1 MDSAEIEA
9 LRKEVLRKMQG
20 AVEVL
25 QKELGG
31 LRTGRASVSLL
42 EPIVVQAYGAEMPLP
57 QMATLNA
64 PEPRMLTVQVWDRG
78 TVKAVEKAI
87 QESGLGLN
95 PVTEGQVLRI
105 PIPTLT
111 QERRQ
116 ELTKVAA
123 RYAEEARVSV
133 RNVRRHAMDEL
144 KRAEKESVIS
154 QDEHRD
160 LSRQMQDATDSHI
173 KKIDETLAKKESEI
187 LQV

>member
-1 MDSAEIEA
+1 VESAEIEG
-9 LRKEVLRKMQG
+9 LKMEVPRKMQS

-25 QKELGG
+25 QKELAG
-31 LRTGRASVSLL
+31 LRTGRASTSLL
-42 EPIVVQAYGAEMPLP
+42 EPLVVQAYGAEMPLT
-57 QMATLNA
+57 QLATLNA
-64 PEPRMLTVQVWDRG
+64 PEPRLLTVQVWDRG

-105 PIPTLT
+105 PIPALT

-116 ELTKVAA
+116 ELSKVAA
-123 RYAEEARVSV
+123 RYAEEARVAV

-144 KRAEKESVIS
+144 KKAEKESVIS

-173 KKIDETLAKKESEI
+173 KKVDDALAKKESEI

>member
-1 MDSAEIEA
+1 MDSAELEA
-9 LRKEVLRKMQG
+9 LRKDVPRKMQS
-20 AVEVL
+20 AVDVL
-25 QKELGG
+25 QKELAG
-31 LRTGRASVSLL
+31 LRTGRASTNLL
-42 EPIVVQAYGAEMPLP
+42 EPIVVQAYGAEMPLT
-57 QMATLNA
+57 QLATISA
-64 PEPRMLTVQVWDRG
+64 PEPRMLSVQVWDRG
-78 TVKAVEKAI
+78 AVKAVEKAI

-105 PIPTLT
+105 PIPALT

-116 ELTKVAA
+116 ELSKVAA

-144 KRAEKESVIS
+144 KRAEKDSVIS
-154 QDEHRD
+154 QDTHRD

-173 KKIDETLAKKESEI
+173 KKIDEILAKKESEI

>member
-1 MDSAEIEA
+1 MDSAELEA
-9 LRKEVLRKMQG
+9 LRKEVPRKMQS
-20 AVEVL
+20 AVDVL
-25 QKELGG
+25 QKELAG
-31 LRTGRASVSLL
+31 LRTGRASTSLL
-42 EPIVVQAYGAEMPLP
+42 EPIVVQAYGAEMPLT
-57 QMATLNA
+57 QLATISA
-64 PEPRMLTVQVWDRG
+64 PEPRTLSVQVWDRG

-105 PIPTLT
+105 PIPALT

-116 ELTKVAA
+116 ELSKVAA

-144 KRAEKESVIS
+144 KRAEKDSVIS
-154 QDEHRD
+154 QDAHRD
-160 LSRQMQDATDSHI
+160 MSRQMQDATDSHI
-173 KKIDETLAKKESEI
+173 KKIDESLAKKESEI

>member
-1 MDSAEIEA
+1 MESAEVET
-9 LRKEVLRKMQG
+9 LRTEVPRKMQS
-20 AVEVL
+20 AVEVF
-25 QKELGG
+25 QKELAG
-31 LRTGRASVSLL
+31 LRTGRASTSLL
-42 EPIVVQAYGAEMPLP
+42 EPIVVQAYGGEMPLT
-57 QMATLNA
+57 QLATLNA
-64 PEPRMLTVQVWDRG
+64 PEPRTLTIQVWDRG
-78 TVKAVEKAI
+78 MVKAVEKAL

-105 PIPTLT
+105 PIPALT

-116 ELTKVAA
+116 ELSKVAA
-123 RYAEEARVSV
+123 RYAEEARVAV

-144 KRAEKESVIS
+144 KKAEKDSVIS

-173 KKIDETLAKKESEI
+173 KKVDEALAKKESEI